1 MKPITI
7 KEYKENHLS
16 AEHGLKGL
24 LYSFIHAQSW
34 TLKTHAEDEGLT
46 LPRHA
51 LLIDLNDVYRFGLM
65 KEELDTFFENL
76 DYDAG
81 MGVSSCIWCF
91 KYNKECDMCSYGK
104 RHGKCA
110 YYKDSNDY
118 GKIWGSLS
126 SPKSCNISLSSL
138 YQATYQVWKEGLKNE
153 NY

>member
-81 MGVSSCIWCF
+81 MGVSSCVLSII
-91 KYNKECDMCSYGK
+91 KSVIYAHMVKDMENVPIIKIAMTMERYG
-104 RHGKCA
+104 G
-110 YYKDSNDY
+110 
-118 GKIWGSLS
+118 LS
-126 SPKSCNISLSSL
+126 SSKSCNISLSNL